1 MSVVGQ
7 QARMQS
13 RWRFLHKKYS
23 KMSNWNP
30 RKKNEVR
37 IENRPQYNWWILL
50 VGFYCWTVAIGWH
63 FLLEYSTKIN
73 ISGSIFQ
80 FLCYFYLTLLWREDV
95 ATSDTLPT
103 GTSATDGTRAK
114 NAQWQNFGK
123 LSHFFTQHCPPL
135 PLEIQDFRFWAALP
149 KNCECFHN
157 CFDWRRNDDMFGK
170 TLRHGQTQLGGCTTS
185 EFISQYKHNVEK
197 VLRWS

>member
-1 MSVVGQ
+1 M
-7 QARMQS
+7 
-13 RWRFLHKKYS
+13 
-23 KMSNWNP
+23 
-30 RKKNEVR
+30 
-37 IENRPQYNWWILL
+37 
-50 VGFYCWTVAIGWH
+50 VGFYCWLFKALEMVLTVCLGSCNRMALFVRVFNQHQNFW
-63 FLLEYSTKIN
+63 FN
-73 ISGSIFQ
+73 ISV
-80 FLCYFYLTLLWREDV
+80 LCYFYFTLLWREDV
-95 ATSDTLPT
+95 ATSDTLST

-123 LSHFFTQHCPPL
+123 LSHFFAQHCPL
-135 PLEIQDFRFWAALP
+135 PFEIQNFRFWAALP